1 MTDISSTTMSP
12 LAMVPEELDVLASKL
27 EVRFSQDFTSRWSD
41 PEFDDLA
48 LSAFKVQFQQ
58 NPVYRR
64 FCEGK
69 NAVPTT
75 VTSWQNVPMVPTTAF
90 RYLDLVTG
98 DHSSVQ
104 MVFRTSGTTS
114 TTLAPGRHLVSRP
127 SLYHA
132 SLLSNFRKHL
142 MPDIEKIKFVSLIP
156 SPDEL
161 PHSSLSYMVN
171 AAAETMSSEVH
182 WLVDGEGVLN
192 STGLISVLDD
202 AALGGEEVL
211 LLGTAFAFVHWLD
224 ELAGKELR
232 RLPPGSRIMETG
244 GFKARTRDI
253 TKEQL
258 YRSLSTT
265 VGLEPNR
272 IVNEYGMTELLSQLY
287 ESHLTQ
293 PNELQAGHTPPPWLR
308 VRALNPT
315 TLEPVAENELGIL
328 AFFDLANLGSVCHV
342 LTEDVGRVIDG
353 KVHLEGRFPG
363 AEPRGCS
370 RAMDELMAS
379 SQVTRR

>member
-41 PEFDDLA
+41 PEFEELA
-48 LSAFKVQFQQ
+48 LSAFNVQFQQ

-192 STGLISVLDD
+192 SSGLISVLDD

-308 VRALNPT
+308 VRALNPI

>member
-41 PEFDDLA
+41 PEFEELA
-48 LSAFKVQFQQ
+48 LSAFNVQFQQ

-114 TTLAPGRHLVSRP
+114 TTLTPGRHLVSRP

-132 SLLSNFRKHL
+132 SLLSNFREHL

-161 PHSSLSYMVN
+161 PHSSLSYMVS

-182 WLVDGEGVLN
+182 WFVDGEGVLN
-192 STGLISVLDD
+192 SAGLIKVLDD
-202 AALGGEEVL
+202 ASLGGEEVL

-293 PNELQAGHTPPPWLR
+293 SNELQAGHTPPPWLR
-308 VRALNPT
+308 VRALNPI

-342 LTEDVGRVIDG
+342 LTEDVGRMIDG

>member
-41 PEFDDLA
+41 PEFEELA
-48 LSAFKVQFQQ
+48 LSAFNVQFQQ

-182 WLVDGEGVLN
+182 WFVDGEGVLN
-192 STGLISVLDD
+192 SAGLINVLDA

-342 LTEDVGRVIDG
+342 LTEDVGRMIDG

>member
-41 PEFDDLA
+41 PEFEELA
-48 LSAFKVQFQQ
+48 LSAFNVQFQQ

-132 SLLSNFRKHL
+132 SLLSNFREHL
-142 MPDIEKIKFVSLIP
+142 MPDVEKIKFVSLIP

-161 PHSSLSYMVN
+161 PHSSLSYMVS

-293 PNELQAGHTPPPWLR
+293 SNELQAGHTPPPWLR

>member
-48 LSAFKVQFQQ
+48 LSAFNVQFQQ

-192 STGLISVLDD
+192 SSGLISVLDD

>member
-1 MTDISSTTMSP
+1 MSP

-41 PEFDDLA
+41 PEFEELA

-192 STGLISVLDD
+192 SSGLISVLDD

-293 PNELQAGHTPPPWLR
+293 SNELQAGHTPPPWLR

>member
-1 MTDISSTTMSP
+1 
-12 LAMVPEELDVLASKL
+12 MVPEELDVLASKL

-41 PEFDDLA
+41 PEFEELA

-182 WLVDGEGVLN
+182 WFVDGEGVLN
-192 STGLISVLDD
+192 SAGLINVLDA

-342 LTEDVGRVIDG
+342 LTEDVGRMIDG